1 VPERVIAGQADIT
14 AVEAR
19 YTVTEPGDGGRTFDA
34 HLTWVELWLDDDR
47 LVPLALVVR
56 AGDDEARAAWA
67 AAAGRAEAPGDVVL
81 RVEATDVRIN
91 EPGTTVPDVP
101 ITEAATSV
109 DAGFRPSPTGDTLTR
124 VPSPA
129 TPPPGFTPYRAGTV
143 TTGGGPPVAVR
154 SWSDGRAWFTVRST
168 AAWPGGHLFGDLG
181 LDVRPVDLGAAG
193 QAYASSGGR
202 RIGLHAAGLDVVV
215 AGSLRPD
222 DLLAVAADLGVVGE
236 TVPDDWAEART
247 ARPEEADAALP
258 GRLTAGVLDGFGGPA
273 LRVTAGDAG
282 GLTVTEARSGPGDRA
297 FVLTQRPGTA
307 LPPPQGGDEVG
318 VGVRGTVGRAR
329 PAEGELAWV
338 EGGVVCTLRSEGLAL
353 GELASIAERLE
364 PA

>member
-1 VPERVIAGQADIT
+1 
-14 AVEAR
+14 
-19 YTVTEPGDGGRTFDA
+19 
-34 HLTWVELWLDDDR
+34 
-47 LVPLALVVR
+47 VVR
-56 AGDDEARAAWA
+56 AGDDQARVAWA

-91 EPGTTVPDVP
+91 QPATTVPDMP
-101 ITEAATSV
+101 TTEAAATV
-109 DAGFRPSPTGDTLTR
+109 DAGFRASPTGDTLTR

-193 QAYASSGGR
+193 QAYASSDGR

-215 AGSLRPD
+215 AGSLRPG
-222 DLLAVAADLGVVGE
+222 DLLAIAADLGVVGQ

-247 ARPEEADAALP
+247 ARPQEADAALP
-258 GRLTAGVLDGFGGPA
+258 GRLTAGALEGFGDPA
-273 LRVTAGDAG
+273 LRVTADDAG
-282 GLTVTEARSGPGDRA
+282 GVTVTEARSGPGDRA

-329 PAEGELAWV
+329 LAEGELAWV